1 MKVIYSNGHQC
12 HVESTLIKYVADKT
26 TYENSNNKYRYHHAD
41 ITWALYTGIIQL
53 RLVQKVYHE
62 EIQFYKRTS
71 LARPNEILEDIR
83 TLVFPN
89 KRVALQQA
97 LAQADAQGDG
107 YLQMPAFVGAFQR
120 ANVGMDRDTLEF
132 LFDIMSESYTM
143 PKTDYEPKSAED
155 EEQAVERVVPL
166 DFFMSKLF
174 QQQETREIDEVEQ
187 TLANIKAALIYK
199 GLDFSVVFAEQSEDV
214 TKKPKR

>member
-1 MKVIYSNGHQC
+1 MSRKGDRFTDLEVDSILND
-12 HVESTLIKYVADKT
+12 LDPF
-26 TYENSNNKYRYHHAD
+26 
-41 ITWALYTGIIQL
+41 YTGVIQL
-53 RLVQKVYHE
+53 RLVQKVYYE

-71 LARPNEILEDIR
+71 LSRPNEILEDIR

-107 YLQMPAFVGAFQR
+107 YLQLPAFVGAFQR
-120 ANVGMDRDTLEF
+120 ADVGMERDTLEF

-143 PKTDYEPKSAED
+143 PKTDYEPKGMAVDD
-155 EEQAVERVVPL
+155 EQTVERVVPL

-174 QQQETREIDEVEQ
+174 QTQETREIDEVEL

-199 GLDFSVVFAEQSEDV
+199 GLDFSIIFAEQSEDV
-214 TKKPKR
+214 GKKPKR